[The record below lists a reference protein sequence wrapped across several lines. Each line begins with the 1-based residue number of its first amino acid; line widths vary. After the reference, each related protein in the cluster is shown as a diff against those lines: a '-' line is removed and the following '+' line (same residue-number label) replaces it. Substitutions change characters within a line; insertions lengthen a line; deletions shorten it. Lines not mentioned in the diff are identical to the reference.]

1 MKRIKAGH
9 ADNRISKNYEEAV
22 MALGEEKLKV
32 YGLGATLASE
42 VLDRIATR
50 IEWTCKENERREK
63 EAIAKDEP
71 PPQPNIAMAELEA
84 LNRIVGAMNKL
95 TRDVVEKGDPSAG
108 AMEIVR
114 VLEEARKEYG
124 DGGKET
130 LNGNG

>member
-124 DGGKET
+124 NGGEGIPD
-130 LNGNG
+130 GNG